1 MHIGKA
7 LTKGHSKLALSKPLR
22 DHTHGAFT
30 DGRLAGATRSTTSEP
45 AAMMMSLRSPFSF

>member
-22 DHTHGAFT
+22 DHTHGDFT
-30 DGRLAGATRSTTSEP
+30 DGRLSGATHSTILDLDTHAPAKSEC
-45 AAMMMSLRSPFSF
+45 RE